1 MPPFRRTSSR
11 RTSSGPAPARRT
23 SVRRTSAA
31 VAALSA
37 AAALT
42 ALTPTA
48 AQAHGAVFNPV
59 SRIAA
64 CYAEGPE
71 TPKSQVCKD
80 LVADSGTQPLYDWN
94 EVNIANAA
102 GNHQAVI
109 PDGRLCSANRDK
121 YRALDWA
128 RTDWPATAVASGAFG
143 FRIRVTAPHSGT
155 MTMYVTKQGFD
166 PAKPLKWSDLDS
178 TPVATYATTRT
189 ATDGY
194 YAFSGT
200 LPARTGRHVVYMVWQ
215 RNDSP
220 EAFYSC
226 SDVTFGTTAS
236 TAGTAGGVDTAGNAG
251 TAGATGKAGSVG
263 QAGKAGAAGV
273 AQAPTEAEIA
283 AGAARSTVSHAGH
296 GGDERPPA
304 LSADTAEA
312 PSSPLPL
319 ALAGAGA
326 LAAFGAGSLL
336 LTRRRAGSGEN

>member
-1 MPPFRRTSSR
+1 MPSH
-11 RTSSGPAPARRT
+11 
-23 SVRRTSAA
+23 RRTSAA
-31 VAALSA
+31 LAAALA

-48 AQAHGAVFNPV
+48 AQAHGAVFDPV

-71 TPKSQVCKD
+71 SPDSQVCKD

-94 EVNIANAA
+94 EVNVANAD
-102 GNHQAVI
+102 GNHRALI
-109 PDGRLCSANRDK
+109 PDGKLCSANRAK

-128 RTDWPATAVASGAFG
+128 RTDWPATAVAPGTFG
-143 FRIRVTAPHSGT
+143 FRVRVTAPHSGT
-155 MTMYVTKQGFD
+155 MTMYVTRQGFD
-166 PAKPLKWSDLDS
+166 PTQPLKWSDLDA
-178 TPVATYATTRT
+178 TPVAVHTTTRT
-189 ATDGY
+189 ATDGH

-226 SDVTFGTTAS
+226 SDVVFGGAAA
-236 TAGTAGGVDTAGNAG
+236 AGTRVVTP
-251 TAGATGKAGSVG
+251 
-263 QAGKAGAAGV
+263 AAE
-273 AQAPTEAEIA
+273 APTEAQLA
-283 AGAARSTVSHAGH
+283 DGAAFSTVSHAGH
-296 GGDERPPA
+296 GGDEAAPA
-304 LSADTAEA
+304 LSADAA
-312 PSSPLPL
+312 GSPASPLPL

-336 LTRRRAGSGEN
+336 LTRRRGEN

>member
-1 MPPFRRTSSR
+1 MPSYRRT
-11 RTSSGPAPARRT
+11 PAAL
-23 SVRRTSAA
+23 

-48 AQAHGAVFNPV
+48 AQAHGAVFDPV

-71 TPKSQVCKD
+71 SPDSPVCKD

-94 EVNIANAA
+94 EVNIANAD
-102 GNHQAVI
+102 GNHRALI
-109 PDGRLCSANRDK
+109 PDGRLCSANREK

-128 RTDWPATAVASGAFG
+128 RTDWPATAVAAGTFG
-143 FRIRVTAPHSGT
+143 FKVRVTAPHSGT
-155 MTMYVTKQGFD
+155 MTMYVTKEGFD
-166 PAKPLKWSDLDS
+166 PTRPLKWSDLDT
-178 TPVATYATTRT
+178 TPVAVHATART
-189 ATDGY
+189 ATDGH
-194 YAFSGT
+194 YAFTGT

-226 SDVTFGTTAS
+226 SDVVFGG
-236 TAGTAGGVDTAGNAG
+236 GTAPG
-251 TAGATGKAGSVG
+251 TRAGAPA
-263 QAGKAGAAGV
+263 AGAPA
-273 AQAPTEAEIA
+273 AEAPTEAQLA
-283 AGAARSTVSHAGH
+283 DGAALSTVSHAGH
-296 GGDERPPA
+296 GGDEAAPA
-304 LSADTAEA
+304 LSADAA
-312 PSSPLPL
+312 GSPASPLPL

-336 LTRRRAGSGEN
+336 LTRRRGEN